1 MLSYCLRGARRR
13 QGASPRARWPG
24 LRRAGSGGWFCRAKW
39 PDPASTKQRDFL
51 RPDPFSIQRQED
63 GIPFRRDAW
72 RSNTGGLRASLVP
85 SDPRA
90 PLTLHPHYS
99 DERFREPQTVYC
111 ATGMQR
117 HLSHPDASM
126 GLPGLSYAYEDRLWQ
141 EDADKWRRAVET
153 ANVSGEPKN
162 SAYWLSALLTSYNG
176 KPCMVE
182 HVIAGVNPMNGHWWW
197 AAGWREAPCPAL

>member
-1 MLSYCLRGARRR
+1 M
-13 QGASPRARWPG
+13 
-24 LRRAGSGGWFCRAKW
+24 
-39 PDPASTKQRDFL
+39 KQRDFL

-63 GIPFRRDAW
+63 GIPFRRGAW
-72 RSNTGGLRASLVP
+72 WSNTGEPRVALVP

-99 DERFREPQTVYC
+99 DDRFREPQAVYC

-126 GLPGLSYAYEDRLWQ
+126 GLPGLSYAYEDRLQ
-141 EDADKWRRAVET
+141 QNDADRLRHAIVL
-153 ANVSGEPKN
+153 ADASGEPRN

-176 KPCMVE
+176 K
-182 HVIAGVNPMNGHWWW
+182 WW
-197 AAGWREAPCPAL
+197 AAGWREAACPVAP